1 MLRTTLL
8 SSALVVG
15 AALITLP
22 AMASDDSYNRDTTY
36 RNGDHAWYGDHDYS
50 RCPSHR
56 PLDVFRDGEGGF
68 QAWRAPHR
76 VCGWGTAPESQQ
88 RYGGGGTPHG

>member
-1 MLRTTLL
+1 MLRTLFSAVLIGAATLL
-8 SSALVVG
+8 AV
-15 AALITLP
+15 P
-22 AMASDDSYNRDTTY
+22 AFADDYGQYGNDRQVHSP
-36 RNGDHAWYGDHDYS
+36 DHAWYGDNDYS

-76 VCGWGTAPESQQ
+76 VCGWGRDERQ
-88 RYGGGGTPHG
+88 YGAVVTQHG